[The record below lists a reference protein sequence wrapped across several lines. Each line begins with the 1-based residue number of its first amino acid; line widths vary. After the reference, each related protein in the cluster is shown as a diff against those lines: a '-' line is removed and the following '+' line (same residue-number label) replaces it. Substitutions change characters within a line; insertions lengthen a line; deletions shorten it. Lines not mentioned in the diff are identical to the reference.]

1 MGITSDSADMKLL
14 VARFDSSED
23 SRLSFW
29 EFAHI
34 FTPIEPTLADDLP
47 RRGRLARDGMSA
59 ETRDRVADLL
69 RVTIDSECMVES
81 IRQQTEK
88 GLGRSLREVFDALDW
103 LKRGFLTGSEF
114 RRYFDGYPDETTQLR
129 EAAAR
134 TFNSN
139 ANTSMEGLLRRFNK
153 DKLNGRVS
161 LPEFMDGLTPKC
173 PERRF

>member
-1 MGITSDSADMKLL
+1 MAAADSAENRPRVIDLGSVPKTTELESCLEWLHTNCFRELLAIENSVEERKVTLASRPDFTLENAWALFSDSQIQRLSCHDLLEGCARLGITSDSADMKLL

-47 RRGRLARDGMSA
+47 RRGRISRDGMSA

-81 IRQQTEK
+81 IRQ
-88 GLGRSLREVFDALDW
+88 
-103 LKRGFLTGSEF
+103 
-114 RRYFDGYPDETTQLR
+114 
-129 EAAAR
+129 
-134 TFNSN
+134 
-139 ANTSMEGLLRRFNK
+139 
-153 DKLNGRVS
+153 
-161 LPEFMDGLTPKC
+161 
-173 PERRF
+173 